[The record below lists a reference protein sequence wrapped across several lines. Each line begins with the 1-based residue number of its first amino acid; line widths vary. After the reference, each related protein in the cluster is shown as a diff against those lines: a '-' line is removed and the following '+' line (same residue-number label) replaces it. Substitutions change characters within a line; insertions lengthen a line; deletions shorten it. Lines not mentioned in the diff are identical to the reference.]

1 MEQNVDYKRKLHI
14 QVTLFKQEL
23 SNYQYPKHSFYFFFI
38 NTDSEYEKSTIS
50 TNILK
55 IHRIS

>member
-1 MEQNVDYKRKLHI
+1 MDYKRKLHI